1 MTNNIAQ
8 LQQMTDSCCRP
19 AKVLAIAS
27 GKGGV
32 GKTNIAANLGLCLAA
47 CGKRVLLLDADM
59 ALGNLDLVL
68 NVTTRY
74 NISHLL
80 SARKSIDEI
89 IYTAP
94 EGLELIS
101 GASGLQDMANLSEFP
116 RRRLLAELTS
126 LQQNRDI
133 IIIDTAAGI
142 SKSVIGFCLAAD
154 HSLIVTTPEPTAMT
168 DAYAMIKV
176 LVANDCSGRISLL
189 VNMASN
195 YREARDTYRQIS
207 SVAKRFLDVHIYD
220 AGALLA
226 DAALP
231 AALKMRQPVA
241 LAFPKAKITLSLAAL
256 AAKLSTPT
264 NVKMSSEGFFRK
276 VVDRFF

>member
-1 MTNNIAQ
+1 MANHIAQ
-8 LQQMTDSCCRP
+8 LQQMTDSCCQP
-19 AKVLAIAS
+19 AKVLAITS

-47 CGKRVLLLDADM
+47 SGKRVLLLDADL

-68 NVTTRY
+68 NITTRY

-80 SARKSIDEI
+80 GARKSIDEI
-89 IYTAP
+89 IYTGA

-116 RRRLLAELTS
+116 RRRLLSQLS
-126 LQQNRDI
+126 GLQQNRDI

-142 SKSVIGFCLAAD
+142 SKSVISFCLAAD
-154 HSLIVTTPEPTAMT
+154 HSLVVTTPEPTAMT

-176 LVANDCSGRISLL
+176 FTANNCQSRISLL
-189 VNMASN
+189 VNMASS
-195 YREARDTYRQIS
+195 YSEARDTYRQIS
-207 SVAKRFLDVHIYD
+207 GVAKRFLGANIYD
-220 AGALLA
+220 AGALLV
-226 DAALP
+226 DSALP
-231 AALKMRQPVA
+231 TALKMRQPVV

-264 NVKMSSEGFFRK
+264 NVKTSSEGFFRK
-276 VVDRFF
+276 VVERFF